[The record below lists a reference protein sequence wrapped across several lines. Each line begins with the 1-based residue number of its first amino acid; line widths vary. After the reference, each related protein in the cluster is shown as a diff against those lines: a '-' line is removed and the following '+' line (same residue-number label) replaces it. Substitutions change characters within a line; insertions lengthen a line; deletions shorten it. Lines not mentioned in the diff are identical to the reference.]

1 MTAFLEPF
9 GATAD
14 ATWDAVVIG
23 AGPAGALAARQLA
36 EGGGRVLLLEKKR
49 FPRWKVCGACLNGQ
63 ALSVLESTGLGT
75 LVARLGGVELK
86 EFQARFRGRSARIAL
101 SVGAAV
107 SRARLDAALVEAATD
122 QGVRFLQETPAI
134 VGGIREG
141 ARLVKLGHPGRTIEV
156 GARVV
161 LVAAGLGNSCR
172 EREAT
177 GRPRIESGSRV
188 GAGCLV
194 EDAPDFFGGGTIFMA
209 VGREGYVG
217 LVRVEDGSLNV
228 AAAFDSEL
236 VRRLG
241 TPGVAAAAIVAEAGF
256 PPIVALE
263 AAHWQGTARLT
274 RRMEPLA
281 EDRLFVLGDAA
292 GYVEPITG
300 EGIAWALASAQAIA
314 PLALQ
319 AIERWDP
326 RHGLA
331 WADMHRRLV
340 LHRQLVCRAS
350 AMALRKPWLTRL
362 AFEVLTR
369 APGAAG
375 LILQRLN
382 APPSFSKASSPC
394 PC

>member
-1 MTAFLEPF
+1 MTASLESSDAIT
-9 GATAD
+9 G
-14 ATWDAVVIG
+14 ATWDAVVVG

-36 EGGGRVLLLEKKR
+36 EGGARVLLVEKKR

-101 SVGAAV
+101 SVGAAI

-134 VGGIREG
+134 VGGIRDG
-141 ARLVKLGHPGRTIEV
+141 LRLVKLGHQGRTIEV

-161 LVAAGLGNSCR
+161 LVAAGLGNPCR

-177 GRPRIESGSRV
+177 ARPRIESGSRV

-209 VGREGYVG
+209 VGKAGYVG

-228 AAAFDSEL
+228 AAAFDPEL

-256 PPIVALE
+256 PPIAALE
-263 AAHWQGTARLT
+263 SAHWQGTARLT

-326 RHGLA
+326 RQGLA
-331 WADMHRRLV
+331 WSDMHRRLV

-369 APGAAG
+369 APGTAG

-382 APPSFSKASSPC
+382 APPSFSKAS
-394 PC
+394 

>member
-1 MTAFLEPF
+1 
-9 GATAD
+9 
-14 ATWDAVVIG
+14 
-23 AGPAGALAARQLA
+23 
-36 EGGGRVLLLEKKR
+36 VLLVEKKQ

-63 ALSVLESTGLGT
+63 ALSVLGSTGLGT
-75 LVARLGGVELK
+75 LVARLDGVELK
-86 EFQARFRGRSARIAL
+86 EFQARYRGRSIRIAL
-101 SVGAAV
+101 SVGAAI

-122 QGVRFLQETPAI
+122 QGVRFLQETSAL
-134 VGGIREG
+134 VGGIRDG
-141 ARLVKLGHPGRTIEV
+141 TRLVKLGHQGRTIEV

-177 GRPRIESGSRV
+177 GTGRPRIEPGSRV

-194 EDAPDFFGGGTIFMA
+194 GDAPAFYGNGTIFMA
-209 VGREGYVG
+209 VGKEGYVG

-228 AAAFDSEL
+228 AAAFDLNL

-256 PPIVALE
+256 PPVLALE
-263 AAHWQGTARLT
+263 SLRWQGTARLT

-281 EDRLFVLGDAA
+281 EEGLFVLGDAA

-300 EGIAWALASAQAIA
+300 EGIAWALTSAQAIA

-319 AIERWDP
+319 AIERWD
-326 RHGLA
+326 RRQGLA
-331 WADMHRRLV
+331 WSDMHRRLV

-350 AMALRKPWLTRL
+350 AMALRKPWLTRF

-382 APPSFSKASSPC
+382 APPSFSKAS
-394 PC
+394 